1 MEEIINNFYIEWNK
15 RSEFWFHKNS
25 ENDKY
30 LSDNF
35 GILIDKYNF
44 DDDNNDN
51 KNLIIAILI
60 YDQLT
65 RHFYRN
71 EYASHI
77 ITYFNNKALNIALK
91 FKNEEF
97 INSLSY
103 NDWIF
108 YMLVYRHTNIKE
120 YLFFVMKK
128 AWKLNKFPKQFITA
142 TYNRANFEE
151 ELDVYN
157 DKKLTIFNTS
167 ILEYNPIEDP
177 FNNYIYKIG
186 DFSYFNDNKTYII
199 SLSGGVDS
207 VSCLF
212 MMINLFKNANIV
224 AVHINYNNRK
234 ETIDEVIFLRNLCL
248 KLNVILYVRKI
259 TEIYRQPCINN
270 DIREVYESYTKKVRF
285 NSYKKTFNDIKNIND
300 DIPIV
305 ILGHN
310 KDDCFENILTNIAYK
325 NKYENLI
332 GVEYSTIIDGINF
345 IRPFMNVDKT
355 EIYKFAKVHNLP
367 YLQNSTPDWCQRG
380 KIRMN
385 VVPTLEKWDNRVI
398 DGLFNVSDILRDFHI
413 SLKLNI
419 KNFRETD
426 KLNIELLN
434 TSILYWKYGI
444 FELYNFYPSNKSLNS
459 LIERLKIW
467 KNKYDTIDIHKITK
481 ILINKKLILLICKC
495 KNNIFSYKFDYNK
508 NF

>member
-1 MEEIINNFYIEWNK
+1 MQETIINIFYSEWNK
-15 RSEFWFHKNS
+15 RNQYWFNKNS

-35 GILIDKYNF
+35 GFLIDEYDF
-44 DDDNNDN
+44 SDN
-51 KNLIIAILI
+51 KNPIIAILI

-71 EYASHI
+71 EYSQHI
-77 ITYFNNKALNIALK
+77 ITYFNNKALEIALK
-91 FKNEEF
+91 FKNDEF
-97 INSLSY
+97 INNLCY
-103 NDWIF
+103 NDWMF

-120 YLFFVMKK
+120 HLFFVMKE
-128 AWKLNKFPKQFITA
+128 AWKKERFSKQFITA

-157 DKKLTIFNTS
+157 YKEKPDDFNNL
-167 ILEYNPIEDP
+167 ILDNNPEEDP
-177 FNNYIYKIG
+177 FDNYIYKIG
-186 DFSYFNDNKTYII
+186 CFSDFINDNQTYIV

-212 MMINLFKNANIV
+212 MMKHLFKNANII
-224 AVHINYNNRK
+224 AVHINYSNRK
-234 ETIDEVIFLRNLCL
+234 ETNDEVMFLRNLCF
-248 KLNVILYVRKI
+248 KLNIVLYVR
-259 TEIYRQPCINN
+259 EIKEIHRQPCINN
-270 DIREVYESYTKKVRF
+270 DIREVYENYTKKIRF
-285 NSYKKTFNDIKNIND
+285 NSYKKAFKDKN
-300 DIPIV
+300 PIV

-332 GVEYSTIIDGINF
+332 GIEYSSIIDDINF
-345 IRPFMNVDKT
+345 IRPFINVEKK
-355 EIYKFAKVHNLP
+355 EIYKFANVHNLP
-367 YLQNSTPDWCQRG
+367 YLKNSTPEWCQRG
-380 KIRMN
+380 KIRLN
-385 VVPTLEKWDNRVI
+385 VVPTLEKWDNRII
-398 DGLFNVSDILRDFHI
+398 DGLFNINDILKDFHI

-419 KNFRETD
+419 KNFKETD

-434 TSILYWKYGI
+434 TSFLYWKYGI
-444 FELYNFYPSNKSLNS
+444 FELYKFYPSNKSINS

-467 KNKYDTIDIHKITK
+467 KNKYNTVDIHKITK

-495 KNNIFSYKFDYNK
+495 RNNNFSYKFNYNLQ
-508 NF
+508 